1 MQPKTK
7 KESIGITALYCRLSR
22 DDGMDGDSNS
32 VTNQKCLLSQK
43 AKEMGLSNTKY
54 YVDDGY
60 TGTNFNRPGFQQM
73 LSDIEMGFVS
83 AVMVKDLSRL
93 GRDYV
98 SVGNYTD
105 SYFPDH
111 GIRFIAVNDSID
123 SEEGESEIAPFK
135 NILNEMYARDISKKI
150 RSSHRLRGNMGEP
163 LSQPPYGYQ
172 KSPENKK
179 KWIIDPEAAEI
190 VKSIFKMCLD
200 GKGNETIARILQEQK
215 VLVPMA
221 YWQSKG
227 LPRGG
232 KKTQPNPYRWCKTTV
247 QKILFQQEYCG
258 DVINFKTYS
267 KSFKNKRRYDNDPE
281 NWMIFKD
288 VHEPIITREDFERVQ
303 ARIAKTKRRAPKPHN
318 GQKSI
323 FADLLFCGD
332 CHTKL
337 RYHTNTINKDIHYFV
352 CANNKVDYRGSCP
365 GRHYVRADAIEQV
378 VMMELRRM
386 AEYLSDDED
395 AFAELLARKTD
406 KELLTEQK
414 RCEEELQKA
423 MIRNDTV
430 SRLYEKLYEDNAIGK
445 VSDEW
450 FMQLSHKYEVE
461 RMELKSKI
469 TALRK
474 KLSESGKQQQQREN
488 FILAVRRFMQMDYLT
503 APLLRELIDHI
514 DVFETEGIGKN
525 RTQRIVIY
533 YRFVGYVEIPAAP
546 RHPHYKADTRQGVAV
561 EYLTEPKTA

>member
-32 VTNQKCLLSQK
+32 VANQKRLLSQK

-179 KWIIDPEAAEI
+179 KWIIDLEAAEI

-247 QKILFQQEYCG
+247 QKILSQQEYCG

-288 VHEPIITREDFERVQ
+288 VHEAIIAREDFEKVQ
-303 ARIAKTKRRAPKPHN
+303 TRIAKTKRRAPKPHN
-318 GQKSI
+318 GQKSM

-365 GRHYVRADAIEQV
+365 GRHYVRADAIDQV
-378 VMMELRRM
+378 VMLELRRM

-395 AFAELLARKTD
+395 AFAELLARKTN
-406 KELLTEQK
+406 KELLKEQK

-423 MIRNDTV
+423 MARNDTV

-469 TALRK
+469 TAFRK
-474 KLSESGKQQQQREN
+474 KLSESGKQQQQRES